1 MPAPIRTQN
10 TAWLYFTGSYNDVSS
25 AATLF
30 MSGTGN
36 ISSGCM
42 PLMLLAKNT
51 ATATLGLSLLARSK
65 TNAWETLGSQ
75 WQTYNISCNTGAT
88 YFCQDWEYIPYY
100 TGQATGSVAYMGL
113 AISGAYRG
121 YFNAGMPLYISNSGA
136 GSSSN
141 YLSLNMYAVN
151 NETNFS
157 GVSTLFALGHNS
169 QNGNITLAISGA
181 YTNSTGNIDLYC
193 QAYDSIES
201 TIKLFVSGI

>member
-10 TAWLYFTGSYNDVSS
+10 TAWLYFTGSYGDISS
-25 AATLF
+25 TATLF

-65 TNAWETLGSQ
+65 TSAWETLSST
-75 WQTYNISCNTGAT
+75 WSSYNISCNTGAT

-100 TGQATGSVAYMGL
+100 TGQATGSVAHMTL

-121 YFNAGMPLYISNSGA
+121 YFNAGMPLYITNSG
-136 GSSSN
+136 GGLSSN
-141 YLSLNMYAVN
+141 YMALNMYAVN
-151 NETNFS
+151 SERTAS
-157 GVSTLFALGHNS
+157 GIATLYSMGHNN